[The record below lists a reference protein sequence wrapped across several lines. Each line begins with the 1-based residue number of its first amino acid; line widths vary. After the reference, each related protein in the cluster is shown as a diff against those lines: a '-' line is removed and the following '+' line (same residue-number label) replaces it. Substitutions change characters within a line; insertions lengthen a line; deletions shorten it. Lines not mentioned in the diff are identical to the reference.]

1 MSRGRIQ
8 DDMFKAATARRDAA
22 ITDCTTVEQAREAA
36 QTGVA
41 RLPWHLVGTA
51 GEQDLAT
58 SGLTVRCLQLDD
70 GSLPDTDD
78 ESGALAY
85 VARAY

>member
-1 MSRGRIQ
+1 MYE
-8 DDMFKAATARRDAA
+8 AATARRDA
-22 ITDCTTVEQAREAA
+22 TVCDCDCIDQARDVA

-41 RLPWHLVGTA
+41 RIPWELVGTA

-58 SGLTVRCLQLDD
+58 SGLTVRCLQLGD
-70 GSLPDTDD
+70 GSLPETDD
-78 ESGALAY
+78 DAGALAY